1 MLSFKQ
7 SHAEIQNILDNAG
20 SGGSGGT
27 SDYTDLENKPQ
38 INSVTLTGNK
48 TTSDLGINEVPAIT
62 SSDDNKVL
70 RATYDDATENSYSS
84 WITPPWIED
93 EGLYFTL
100 NGIRIYVAST
110 APTGTIPEGS
120 IGLGF

>member
-7 SHAEIQNILDNAG
+7 SHAEIQDILNNAG

-48 TTSDLGINEVPAIT
+48 SLSDIGAATATDMTAQQGKTVGMGTGGTDYIT
-62 SSDDNKVL
+62 V
-70 RATYDDATENSYSS
+70 NSV
-84 WITPPWIED
+84 
-93 EGLYFTL
+93 
-100 NGIRIYVAST
+100 RIYVAST

>member
-7 SHAEIQNILDNAG
+7 SHAEIQDILNNAG
-20 SGGSGGT
+20 SGSGGT
-27 SDYTDLENKPQ
+27 SDYTDLKNKPQ

-48 TTSDLGINEVPAIT
+48 SLSDIGAATATDMTAQQAKTVGMGNGDTNYIT
-62 SSDDNKVL
+62 V
-70 RATYDDATENSYSS
+70 
-84 WITPPWIED
+84 
-93 EGLYFTL
+93 
-100 NGIRIYVAST
+100 NGVRVYVAST